1 MTVFQD
7 YLLSPL
13 APLVFR
19 AGTPFGSTDAALT
32 VDFPSPS
39 TLAGALRAAAR
50 LTSINPELASQP
62 VHGPL
67 LMETSADG
75 GQSEIL
81 FPTSAD
87 LLFARFARF
96 RDDEDGEPKA
106 CALAPRQRPK
116 GSGWDAR
123 LDARLL
129 PVDFAGATRP
139 IDKPMVGPAFL
150 RPADYIPWLCGTRK
164 VEDWKPPFGLPAIP
178 RARREHV
185 RIEPASQTAA
195 EGILFRSQGLDYGP
209 RLRGDDPFATGD
221 NSQGVGLDY
230 GPRLRGDD
238 VAGRHYGLILRSA
251 LRVPD
256 GCVRVGGRARLAHLA
271 ACSGLWPSCPRLLR
285 EHLRR
290 SRGVRLILATPAI
303 FAKGWL
309 PGWLTEQDG
318 VWVGRPDP
326 ELDLTLTLRA
336 VAVADWQPASMR
348 DAAGIRSPLRRMV
361 PAGSVY
367 WFAVTGDP
375 ALAADLW
382 LRPLSDEEKDRN
394 DGFGLALPGVWIAPP
409 VT

>member
-19 AGTPFGSTDAALT
+19 AGTPFGSTDAAIT

-50 LTSINPELASQP
+50 LTSASPELNSQP

-67 LMETSADG
+67 LMETSTDG

-81 FPTSAD
+81 LPTPAD
-87 LLFARFARF
+87 LLFAC
-96 RDDEDGEPKA
+96 DKYGKA
-106 CALAPRQRPK
+106 KVHALAPRQRPE

-123 LDARLL
+123 LEARLL
-129 PVDFAGATRP
+129 PVDFVEDDP
-139 IDKPMVGPAFL
+139 EKKPKDKPMVGPAFL
-150 RPADYIPWLCGTRK
+150 RPADYIPWLCGTWK
-164 VEDWKPPFGLPAIP
+164 LEDRKPPFGLPALP

-185 RIEPASQTAA
+185 RIESASQTAA
-195 EGILFRSQGLDYGP
+195 EGILFRTQGLDYGP
-209 RLRGDDPFATGD
+209 RWQREDA
-221 NSQGVGLDY
+221 VGH
-230 GPRLRGDD
+230 
-238 VAGRHYGLILRSA
+238 HYGLILRST
-251 LRVPD
+251 LRVLD
-256 GCVRVGGRARLAHLA
+256 GGVRVGGRARLAHLA
-271 ACSGLWPSCPRLLR
+271 ARSGLWPACPRVLR
-285 EHLRR
+285 DHLRR
-290 SRGVRLILATPAI
+290 SRGIRLILATPAI

-318 VWVGRPDP
+318 VWAGRPDP
-326 ELDLTLTLRA
+326 ALDLTLTLRA
-336 VAVADWQPASMR
+336 AAVADWQPASMR

-367 WFAVTGDP
+367 WFTVNGDP

-394 DGFGLALPGVWIAPP
+394 DGFGLALPGVWASPS

>member
-1 MTVFQD
+1 MTLFQD

-19 AGTPFGSTDAALT
+19 SGTPFGSTDAALT

-50 LTSINPELASQP
+50 LTSANPEWDSQP

-67 LMETSADG
+67 LMQTSADG

-81 FPTSAD
+81 LPTPAD

-96 RDDEDGEPKA
+96 RNDKNGETKA
-106 CALAPRQRPK
+106 CALAPRQRSE
-116 GSGWDAR
+116 GSGWDAG

-139 IDKPMVGPAFL
+139 EDKPMAGPAFL

-164 VEDWKPPFGLPAIP
+164 VEEWKPPFGVPGIP
-178 RARREHV
+178 HARREHV

-209 RLRGDDPFATGD
+209 RLRGDD
-221 NSQGVGLDY
+221 
-230 GPRLRGDD
+230 
-238 VAGRHYGLILRSA
+238 VAGSHHYGLILRSV

-271 ACSGLWPSCPRLLR
+271 VCSGLWPSCPRLLR

-303 FAKGWL
+303 FAGGWL
-309 PGWLTEQDG
+309 PGWLTERDG
-318 VWVGRPDP
+318 VWIGRPDP

-336 VAVADWQPASMR
+336 AALADWQPASMR

-367 WFAVTGDP
+367 WFTVTGDP

-382 LRPLSDEEKDRN
+382 LRPLSDEAKDRN
-394 DGFGLALPGVWIAPP
+394 DGFGLVLPGVWVAPP